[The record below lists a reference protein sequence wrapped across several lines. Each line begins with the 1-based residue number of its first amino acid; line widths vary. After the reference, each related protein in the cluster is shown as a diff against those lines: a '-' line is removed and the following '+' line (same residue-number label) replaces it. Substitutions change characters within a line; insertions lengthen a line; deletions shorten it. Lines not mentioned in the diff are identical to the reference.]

1 MGAVYLQPLSWLLQ
15 LRLSSYQSIISLA
28 QNKNLQH
35 RKLLMNKEKRKSL
48 SMPKKVKILQ
58 RKLTATTSRTIHRS
72 NPPWRKLLRA
82 TNRKANNIQ
91 QIIQ

>member
-1 MGAVYLQPLSWLLQ
+1 MGAVYLLPFSWLLQ

-35 RKLLMNKEKRKSL
+35 RKLLMNKEKRKSH

-58 RKLTATTSRTIHRS
+58 RKLTATISRTIHQS
-72 NPPWRKLLRA
+72 NPP
-82 TNRKANNIQ
+82 
-91 QIIQ
+91 